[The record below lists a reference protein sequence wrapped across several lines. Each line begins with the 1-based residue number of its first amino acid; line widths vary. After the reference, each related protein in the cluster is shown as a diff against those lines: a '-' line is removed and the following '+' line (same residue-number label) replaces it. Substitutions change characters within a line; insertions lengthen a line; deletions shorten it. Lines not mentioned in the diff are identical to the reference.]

1 MTSITIRWAGPS
13 TAGERSEY
21 RIERSL
27 DNSQWDELGSQPSTP
42 PYAGQASTLNKDTPY
57 GSKQIVLLS
66 AAGFSN
72 SGFGW
77 LDDALIQW
85 SNIIGDMLDGCFWH
99 TGAGI
104 YAAETL
110 FFEANESYSEDI
122 EAIPNNAALYRIT
135 HIDQNRNESAPLIIW
150 FYNPPKP
157 ASSQHCVVI
166 VNIGADLGLAP
177 QAGVSVQAYLASDN
191 QFGLVA
197 GQHLDTNAGTA
208 NTTTTNALGLAFF
221 HCWKDAARF
230 GAAGAADAAYLFVL
244 KPGTGQLV
252 VTAEAIPDDRDWV
265 LLSQIATAAGSS
277 RSYLK

>member
-1 MTSITIRWAGPS
+1 VTSIVVRWAAPAS
-13 TAGERSEY
+13 ATESSLY

-27 DNSQWDELGSQPSTP
+27 DGEIWVELGVQNATP
-42 PYAGQASTLNKDTPY
+42 PYASPSSTLYDNVTYGAPTIRLNQASLFD
-57 GSKQIVLLS
+57 
-66 AAGFSN
+66 A
-72 SGFGW
+72 SGFAW
-77 LDDALIQW
+77 LDDALVQW
-85 SNIIGDMLDGCFWH
+85 NEKNGDELGQCVWH
-99 TGAGI
+99 SGGGT
-104 YAAETL
+104 YASGSVIVVAH
-110 FFEANESYSEDI
+110 ESYSDGAELVNNG
-122 EAIPNNAALYRIT
+122 AIYRVT
-135 HIDQNRNESAPLIIW
+135 HMDRDGNESAPLIQW
-150 FYNPPKP
+150 YYAPPKP

-166 VNIGADLGLAP
+166 VNVGADLGILP

-197 GQHLDTNAGTA
+197 GQHLDANAGTA

-221 HCWKDAARF
+221 HCWKDAARY

-277 RSYLK
+277 RSYM